1 LNIADVFPRL
11 ATGTL
16 DQNFSQLNLTSR
28 AQLLRDKIKALRQT
42 NRAPQET
49 LHQIENHLNAISQER
64 NLMGQWSHYEL
75 AYEGFIFAASLEDL
89 VGVVLNLRSCTQ
101 VLDLPSQEIWSKQK
115 LGQIELDVR
124 SGHVNGTTREEI
136 SSLARSIYDCGF
148 RFVRNSDLKSRVMR
162 SALFLNVFFSLVI
175 IVLLVLFQLGQ
186 IPSTS
191 AWQTLLISCLGA
203 SGALLRATIRFRQ
216 IRLDPDDL
224 RIEPLF
230 LLFRAAFGAIL
241 AIVVTL
247 FLQLRVVD
255 FPYLHTGP
263 SDSTP
268 FAPTALYV
276 FAFASGFAEQSL
288 FAALEK
294 FGRKRAYAEEQNSA
308 PSEPGEGSGPTNL

>member
-1 LNIADVFPRL
+1 V
-11 ATGTL
+11 T
-16 DQNFSQLNLTSR
+16 
-28 AQLLRDKIKALRQT
+28 KALRQT

-75 AYEGFIFAASLEDL
+75 AYEGFISAASLEDL

-101 VLDLPSQEIWSKQK
+101 VLDPPNQEIWSKQK

-124 SGHVNGTTREEI
+124 SGQVNGTTREEI

-148 RFVRNSDLKSRVMR
+148 RFVRNSDLKYRVMR
-162 SALFLNVFFSLVI
+162 TALFLNVFFSLAIV
-175 IVLLVLFQLGQ
+175 VLLVLFQLGQ

-191 AWQTLLISCLGA
+191 AWQTLLISA
-203 SGALLRATIRFRQ
+203 SGALLGATIRFRQ

-224 RIEPLF
+224 RIEPVF

-294 FGRKRAYAEEQNSA
+294 FGRKRAYAEEQKSE
-308 PSEPGEGSGPTNL
+308 PSEPGEGS